1 MIIKRAPNCNISV
14 LIGERLSLYWHAQ
27 VIIHISVLHEYLN
40 ILNEVIILKKIFS
53 ATLNRII
60 YFKTRKSKKQKHRIK
75 YCWLRLFERKVFWEN
90 EPNINFSLFLRC
102 IITLQLCYALPVLV
116 CKQYQTTL
124 MPVSWT
130 TYLNLGT

>member
-14 LIGERLSLYWHAQ
+14 LIGERLSLYRHAQ

-40 ILNEVIILKKIFS
+40 ILNEVIILKRFS
-53 ATLNRII
+53 VQPLIGLFTL
-60 YFKTRKSKKQKHRIK
+60 KLGKSKKQKHRIK
-75 YCWLRLFERKVFWEN
+75 YCWLRLFEKCFGKMSQ
-90 EPNINFSLFLRC
+90 ILTFHYFGC

-116 CKQYQTTL
+116 WQAYQTTL

-130 TYLNLGT
+130 TDLNLGT